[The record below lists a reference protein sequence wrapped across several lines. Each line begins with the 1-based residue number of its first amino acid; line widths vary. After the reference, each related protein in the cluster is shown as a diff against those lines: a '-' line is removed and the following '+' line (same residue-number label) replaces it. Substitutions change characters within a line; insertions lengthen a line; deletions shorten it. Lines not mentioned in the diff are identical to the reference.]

1 MFAETLNN
9 PVLNTA
15 HTRKPKFCNAQ
26 IPLFWHKRR
35 TIKGQKI
42 WQRSTKPD
50 PPSRNWKV
58 FLKIWRLQ
66 LGIVHKAWSFFQS
79 ALFLIPLVYPLALT
93 LRPSSRCS
101 WMHLI
106 QVTCPWPPGIWSVP
120 RTELQRTAV
129 ADYSHTHTLI
139 PKSCLSCKADNS
151 KVKQSTRISRFTG
164 PQGSLSCSPE
174 PATRPYPETY
184 KCCPY
189 PPILFL

>member
-26 IPLFWHKRR
+26 IPPFL
-35 TIKGQKI
+35 TQTTYNKGAEDMTTQHYA
-42 WQRSTKPD
+42 P

-66 LGIVHKAWSFFQS
+66 LGIVHKACSFFQS
-79 ALFLIPLVYPLALT
+79 ALYLIPLVYPLALT

-139 PKSCLSCKADNS
+139 PKSSLSCKADNS
-151 KVKQSTRISRFTG
+151 KVKQSTSISRLRD
-164 PQGSLSCSPE
+164 PKVL
-174 PATRPYPETY
+174 
-184 KCCPY
+184 
-189 PPILFL
+189 